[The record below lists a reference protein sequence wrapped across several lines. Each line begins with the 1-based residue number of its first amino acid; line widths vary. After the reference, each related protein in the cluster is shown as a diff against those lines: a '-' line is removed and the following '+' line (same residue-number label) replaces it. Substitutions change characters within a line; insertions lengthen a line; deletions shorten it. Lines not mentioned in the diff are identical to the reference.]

1 MRSQSITKEVRTAIQ
16 KWYFESQKTQTD
28 LAAILGLP
36 SHSVIN
42 SWLNGP
48 AKTIRPRNWAALY
61 PHIKEYLPADFDP
74 EENEDAP
81 PARTRTDPLL
91 LELQKL
97 WPKLSLSEKSRV
109 LTFTAELLEKQ
120 GGPLQPQILDK
131 VN

>member
-1 MRSQSITKEVRTAIQ
+1 MKSQVITKEVRQAIRA
-16 KWYFESQKTQTD
+16 WYLKEKLTQVGM
-28 LAAILGLP
+28 AEILGIT
-36 SHSVIN
+36 SNSVIN

-74 EENEDAP
+74 DENEDAP

>member
-1 MRSQSITKEVRTAIQ
+1 MKSQAITKEVKTAIQ
-16 KWYFESQKTQTD
+16 RWYRESNLTQTQIAN
-28 LAAILGLP
+28 LLGVKNP
-36 SHSVIN
+36 SVN
-42 SWLNGP
+42 AWLNGN

-81 PARTRTDPLL
+81 PARTRTEPLL

>member
-1 MRSQSITKEVRTAIQ
+1 MKSQVITKEVKTAIQ
-16 KWYFESQKTQTD
+16 RWYHESNLTQTQIAN
-28 LAAILGLP
+28 LLGVKNP
-36 SHSVIN
+36 SVN
-42 SWLNGP
+42 AWLNGN

-81 PARTRTDPLL
+81 PARTRTEPLL

>member
-1 MRSQSITKEVRTAIQ
+1 MRSQVITKEVKTAIQ
-16 KWYFESQKTQTD
+16 RWYRESNLTQTQIAN
-28 LAAILGLP
+28 LLGVKNP
-36 SHSVIN
+36 SVN
-42 SWLNGP
+42 AWLNGN